1 MLTGE
6 TLKGLKQDEIKQT
19 SERLRTQDPASTN

>member
-6 TLKGLKQDEIKQT
+6 TLKGYSKVRESRQPQDCSVT
-19 SERLRTQDPASTN
+19 

>member
-6 TLKGLKQDEIKQT
+6 TLKGKNKGRESKNLK
-19 SERLRTQDPASTN
+19 L

>member
-6 TLKGLKQDEIKQT
+6 TLKGCNKGRETKQP
-19 SERLRTQDPASTN
+19 QD

>member
-6 TLKGLKQDEIKQT
+6 TLKGEESKQARDKIE
-19 SERLRTQDPASTN
+19 